1 MDDDRQQEYE
11 RAFRALKHVY
21 IRRLYNTVRIIDNI
35 MTLEKIVPLSHN
47 DLVRAQALVHGLA
60 GSGTTFGYPEVTAA
74 GRAADHFL
82 EEFLKTCL
90 DIVNMSDDQH
100 REFLALLKAVQ
111 DVCCDVYA
119 RARLAFPELANS
131 NIYTTPGSKG
141 HAHILVVDDDTEI
154 SSVIGKALE
163 SEGRSVQITASGE
176 DAMHYLA
183 HVRPDLVLLD
193 MNLKNMNG
201 LEVLQQIKQNAE
213 FMDIPVIMLAT
224 RHSEGDEFFTLRA
237 GAAAYVRKPVE
248 IDMLLLTVKSIVD
261 GAAASAQSI

>member
-1 MDDDRQQEYE
+1 
-11 RAFRALKHVY
+11 
-21 IRRLYNTVRIIDNI
+21 
-35 MTLEKIVPLSHN
+35 
-47 DLVRAQALVHGLA
+47 
-60 GSGTTFGYPEVTAA
+60 
-74 GRAADHFL
+74 
-82 EEFLKTCL
+82 
-90 DIVNMSDDQH
+90 
-100 REFLALLKAVQ
+100 
-111 DVCCDVYA
+111 
-119 RARLAFPELANS
+119 
-131 NIYTTPGSKG
+131 
-141 HAHILVVDDDTEI
+141 
-154 SSVIGKALE
+154 
-163 SEGRSVQITASGE
+163 
-176 DAMHYLA
+176 MHYLA